1 MYIYQI
7 TMLYIWSEY
16 NLMSNITEFF
26 YTVHI
31 DICIHKAIKRCAS
44 KYFLI
49 WKFCTS
55 KDISRQEKENP
66 ESGERICKHV
76 SDKIYVN
83 AFLEFCIRVELVVAV
98 V

>member
-1 MYIYQI
+1 
-7 TMLYIWSEY
+7 
-16 NLMSNITEFF
+16 MSNITEFF

-31 DICIHKAIKRCAS
+31 DICIHKVIKKMCL
-44 KYFLI
+44 KIFFNLKVLYFKGHI
-49 WKFCTS
+49 KTAEGE
-55 KDISRQEKENP
+55 SREW
-66 ESGERICKHV
+66 RICKHV

>member
-1 MYIYQI
+1 
-7 TMLYIWSEY
+7 
-16 NLMSNITEFF
+16 MSIIIEFF

-31 DICIHKAIKRCAS
+31 DICIHRVIKRCAS

-49 WKFCTS
+49 SKFCTS
-55 KDISRQEKENP
+55 KDILRQQKENP
-66 ESGERICKHV
+66 ESGERICKHI

-83 AFLEFCIRVELVVAV
+83 AFLKFCIRVELVVAV